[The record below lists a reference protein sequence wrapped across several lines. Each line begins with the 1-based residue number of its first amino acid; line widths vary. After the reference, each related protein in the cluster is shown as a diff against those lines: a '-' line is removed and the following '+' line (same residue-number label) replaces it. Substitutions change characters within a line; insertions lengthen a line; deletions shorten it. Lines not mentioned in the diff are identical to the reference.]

1 MGGYLVLE
9 SDGWL
14 FDWLSDFEVRWVV
27 ILTFVRAAAA
37 AVLAVLAV
45 HSSTHQSC
53 CSLWWSEWSDLLKRD
68 LSASLP
74 YLQWVL
80 GTAAAFST
88 SSMQFVF
95 CD

>member
-37 AVLAVLAV
+37 VLAVLAV

-53 CSLWWSEWSDLLKRD
+53 CSLW
-68 LSASLP
+68 
-74 YLQWVL
+74 
-80 GTAAAFST
+80 
-88 SSMQFVF
+88 
-95 CD
+95 